1 MFGLFKKE
9 DINDGVKRLR
19 EDKGAVLVDVRT
31 RQEFAGGHI
40 PGAVNVPLTEL
51 GDFMDSVPD
60 TDTPVYVH
68 CLSGGRS
75 RQAVSKLKKMG
86 YTNVCN
92 IGGIENFQ
100 GQQQRGK
107 H

>member
-1 MFGLFKKE
+1 
-9 DINDGVKRLR
+9 
-19 EDKGAVLVDVRT
+19 
-31 RQEFAGGHI
+31 
-40 PGAVNVPLTEL
+40 
-51 GDFMDSVPD
+51 
-60 TDTPVYVH
+60 
-68 CLSGGRS
+68 
-75 RQAVSKLKKMG
+75 MG